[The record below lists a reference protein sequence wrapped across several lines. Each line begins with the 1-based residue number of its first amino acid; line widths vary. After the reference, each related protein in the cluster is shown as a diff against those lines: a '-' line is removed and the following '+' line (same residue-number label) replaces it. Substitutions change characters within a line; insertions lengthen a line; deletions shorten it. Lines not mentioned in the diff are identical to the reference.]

1 MRSLFCSVLF
11 WSSGPFSLRVS
22 RPLLQSSTLSKQ
34 KRLQRKKT
42 LCIVFTETYM
52 EVKLWLTTSARKSN
66 AWQLCWTLC
75 HCEGHLKSLMFEIR
89 YDMIWYN
96 NSPTRVWMNQI
107 VKSSHS
113 SFQDLSFF
121 HTQTHIVPNIHHF
134 AAINYMEHR
143 AAAATV
149 AQWVQNNFIT
159 AMDCLKLNM
168 VAVDQLLHPLLSDLY
183 ASLNKLTIFEKKPD
197 FEGKTKMD
205 CKVGQDGWSTWVD
218 RNNRLHS
225 FTLIL
230 TESSDLTVPS
240 FMAALPNAGAWL
252 NGGMLVNTFVFW
264 LVSFFLSFFFFL
276 GGLLLLFLLLNL
288 ERIWLFGELVL
299 WFFYTDH

>member
-22 RPLLQSSTLSKQ
+22 RPLLQSSTLKT
-34 KRLQRKKT
+34 KKATKEKT

-183 ASLNKLTIFEKKPD
+183 ASLNKLTIFEKKKQILR
-197 FEGKTKMD
+197 GKQKWIARLAKM
-205 CKVGQDGWSTWVD
+205 GEAHELTGTTGSTASLWSW
-218 RNNRLHS
+218 LS
-225 FTLIL
+225 LLI
-230 TESSDLTVPS
+230 SQ
-240 FMAALPNAGAWL
+240 FLP
-252 NGGMLVNTFVFW
+252 
-264 LVSFFLSFFFFL
+264 
-276 GGLLLLFLLLNL
+276 
-288 ERIWLFGELVL
+288 L
-299 WFFYTDH
+299 WQLYLMPVHDWMGVCL